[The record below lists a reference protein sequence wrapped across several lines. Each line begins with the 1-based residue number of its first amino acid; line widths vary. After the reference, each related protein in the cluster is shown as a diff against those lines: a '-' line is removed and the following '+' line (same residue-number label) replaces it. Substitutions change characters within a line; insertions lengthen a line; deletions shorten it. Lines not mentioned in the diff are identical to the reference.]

1 LVQSKLTRTRTGT
14 ENTDVPIIHGDEFF
28 MPKHLCPLI
37 TYTSTPSDTAFCQA
51 SIINDQIGEYM
62 ISWNGTR
69 GNDPATPY
77 APPGNLPLGAEIT
90 TPYSSSNCE
99 NNGVSVRVPSNLSI
113 DTTFSIASTL
123 HEGGRTKVFTISG
136 PDTDCDEAV
145 NFVRMFEALANA
157 SESEISVV
165 TKAMGAMT
173 FDSKSDTESE
183 AGGVSLSSPTSEQ
196 SSEGGAELFQKQRDI
211 EDLAPPHSHIN
222 MDIPAL
228 KLKYAGLIKQMRAK
242 VREFLEQSTSAKLPK
257 IQIIEA
263 FLLFSDP
270 SIIWTSYANTSH
282 IPRLLAVFHSFLLQ
296 VEDTSAKLA
305 QKGHIGEYLEN
316 VERTHIEQHIQNI
329 NSFCKRGMMEQF
341 SCKLWLTTSEKAAKE
356 RRFSRPAYIDTK
368 DGGLREPG
376 QMWKTEG
383 YFGQVAW
390 KNHVEKH
397 EWLVGENEGDGELGR
412 YKDGVH
418 IRAEDLGV
426 EGTVR
431 WAVGAILEEMG
442 KLAKGE
448 QGFSALDPR
457 ACLWRDW

>member
-1 LVQSKLTRTRTGT
+1 
-14 ENTDVPIIHGDEFF
+14 
-28 MPKHLCPLI
+28 
-37 TYTSTPSDTAFCQA
+37 
-51 SIINDQIGEYM
+51 
-62 ISWNGTR
+62 
-69 GNDPATPY
+69 
-77 APPGNLPLGAEIT
+77 
-90 TPYSSSNCE
+90 
-99 NNGVSVRVPSNLSI
+99 LSI

-136 PDTDCDEAV
+136 PNTDCAEAV
-145 NFVRMFEALANA
+145 NFVRMFEGLANA
-157 SESEISVV
+157 SKSEVSVV
-165 TKAMGAMT
+165 SKAMGTMI
-173 FDSKSDTESE
+173 FDSKSDAESE
-183 AGGVSLSSPTSEQ
+183 AGGVALSSPISEQ
-196 SSEGGAELFQKQRDI
+196 SSEGGAELFQKQRDV
-211 EDLAPPHSHIN
+211 EDLAPPHPHIN

-228 KLKYAGLIKQMRAK
+228 KLKYADLIKQMRAK
-242 VREFLEQSTSAKLPK
+242 VREFLEQSKSSCHTDSLKLPK

-270 SIIWTSYANTSH
+270 CTYLSHYAKTSH
-282 IPRLLAVFHSFLLQ
+282 IPHLLAVFRSFLGQL
-296 VEDTSAKLA
+296 EETSTKLA

-316 VERTHIEQHIQNI
+316 VERTHIEHHIQDI
-329 NSFCKRGMMEQF
+329 NSFCKRGMMEYF

-356 RRFSRPAYIDTK
+356 RRFTRHAYIDIK

-383 YFGQVAW
+383 YFEQVAW
-390 KNHVEKH
+390 KHHLEKH

-412 YKDGVH
+412 CKDGVH

-448 QGFSALDPR
+448 QGFSASDPR
-457 ACLWRDW
+457 ACLWRDWREV

>member
-1 LVQSKLTRTRTGT
+1 
-14 ENTDVPIIHGDEFF
+14 
-28 MPKHLCPLI
+28 
-37 TYTSTPSDTAFCQA
+37 
-51 SIINDQIGEYM
+51 M

-69 GNDPATPY
+69 GNDPATPS

-90 TPYSSSNCE
+90 TPHSSSNSE
-99 NNGVSVRVPSNLSI
+99 NNGVNDRVPSNLSI

-157 SESEISVV
+157 SKSEIPVV
-165 TKAMGAMT
+165 SKAMGTMT
-173 FDSKSDTESE
+173 FESKSDTESE
-183 AGGVSLSSPTSEQ
+183 AGGVALSSPTSEQ

-211 EDLAPPHSHIN
+211 EDLAPPHPHIN

-228 KLKYAGLIKQMRAK
+228 KLKYADLIKQMRDN
-242 VREFLEQSTSAKLPK
+242 VREFLGQSSSSCPIDSVKLPK

-270 SIIWTSYANTSH
+270 STILSSYANTSH
-282 IPRLLAVFHSFLLQ
+282 ISRLLRVFHSFLRQL
-296 VEDTSAKLA
+296 EDNSAKLA
-305 QKGHIGEYLEN
+305 QNGHIGSYFEN
-316 VERTHIEQHIQNI
+316 ERRHIEQHIQNI
-329 NSFCKRGMMEQF
+329 NSFCKRGMMEHF

-383 YFGQVAW
+383 YFDQVAW
-390 KNHVEKH
+390 KHHLGKH

-412 YKDGVH
+412 YEEGIH

-442 KLAKGE
+442 KLAKNKQKVPDGSTCRSCEYFGGKRGDWRSASQLWIPGLACGAAGE
-448 QGFSALDPR
+448 RCSY
-457 ACLWRDW
+457 

>member
-1 LVQSKLTRTRTGT
+1 
-14 ENTDVPIIHGDEFF
+14 
-28 MPKHLCPLI
+28 
-37 TYTSTPSDTAFCQA
+37 
-51 SIINDQIGEYM
+51 M

-90 TPYSSSNCE
+90 TSHSSSNCE

-136 PDTDCDEAV
+136 PDTDCEEAV

-157 SESEISVV
+157 SKSEISVV
-165 TKAMGAMT
+165 TKAMSTMT
-173 FDSKSDTESE
+173 LDSKSDTESE
-183 AGGVSLSSPTSEQ
+183 AGGVALSSPISEQ
-196 SSEGGAELFQKQRDI
+196 SSEGGAELFQKQPDI
-211 EDLAPPHSHIN
+211 EDLAPPHSHLN
-222 MDIPAL
+222 MDITAL
-228 KLKYAGLIKQMRAK
+228 KLKYADLIKQMRAK
-242 VREFLEQSTSAKLPK
+242 VQEFLGQSKSSCHTDSAKLPK

-282 IPRLLAVFHSFLLQ
+282 IPRLLAVFHSFLRQL
-296 VEDTSAKLA
+296 EDNSAKLA
-305 QKGHIGEYLEN
+305 QNGHIDEVFEN
-316 VERTHIEQHIQNI
+316 ERALIETHIHNI
-329 NSFCKRGMMEQF
+329 NRFCKRGMMELF

-356 RRFSRPAYIDTK
+356 RRFTRPAYIDTR

-383 YFGQVAW
+383 YFDQVAW
-390 KNHVEKH
+390 KHHLEKH

-412 YKDGVH
+412 YKEGVH

-442 KLAKGE
+442 KLGKGK
-448 QGFSALDPR
+448 QKAPNGST
-457 ACLWRDW
+457 